1 MLNDDRNIKLIVF
14 DMDGVLVDAREL
26 HYDALNRA
34 LCSIDRKYNISRK
47 EHLSTFDGLPTS
59 KKLSILTNTK
69 DLPKNIHKKVW
80 SLKQEFTRKIIDEEM
95 LYDDRMRSI
104 LKRLKEDG
112 YGICVAS
119 NSIRESVKMML
130 LRKGLLEYV
139 DFFISNQ
146 DVKSPKPNPEMYLK
160 AMISFG
166 VGPLETLI
174 VEDSHVGRQAAI
186 QSGAY
191 LCAVTDPDDVTYE
204 KVSSHLITANKKS
217 SDKPKWQGGK
227 MNVLIPMAG
236 AGSRFQKAGYTF
248 PKPLIEVNGKPMI
261 QVIVENLN
269 IDAKH
274 IFIVQKSHYDKYNLK
289 HLLKLISPDC
299 EIVQVD
305 EMTEGAACT
314 TLLAKEF
321 IDNDENLVIA
331 NSDQFLEW
339 DSNEFMYSMVADEI
353 DGGILTF
360 KGTHPKWSFA
370 KLDDDGFVNEV
381 AEKKPISD
389 NATCGIYFWKN
400 GSDYVKYAEQM
411 IEKDIR
417 TNNEFYV
424 CPVFNEAIDDNKK
437 IKTFHIEKMWG
448 IGTPE
453 DLNRFL
459 EENR

>member
-34 LCSIDRKYNISRK
+34 LCSIDRKYSISRK

-204 KVSSHLITANKKS
+204 KVSSL
-217 SDKPKWQGGK
+217 
-227 MNVLIPMAG
+227 VL
-236 AGSRFQKAGYTF
+236 
-248 PKPLIEVNGKPMI
+248 
-261 QVIVENLN
+261 
-269 IDAKH
+269 
-274 IFIVQKSHYDKYNLK
+274 
-289 HLLKLISPDC
+289 C
-299 EIVQVD
+299 
-305 EMTEGAACT
+305 
-314 TLLAKEF
+314 
-321 IDNDENLVIA
+321 
-331 NSDQFLEW
+331 
-339 DSNEFMYSMVADEI
+339 
-353 DGGILTF
+353 
-360 KGTHPKWSFA
+360 
-370 KLDDDGFVNEV
+370 FV
-381 AEKKPISD
+381 
-389 NATCGIYFWKN
+389 
-400 GSDYVKYAEQM
+400 
-411 IEKDIR
+411 
-417 TNNEFYV
+417 
-424 CPVFNEAIDDNKK
+424 
-437 IKTFHIEKMWG
+437 
-448 IGTPE
+448 
-453 DLNRFL
+453 L
-459 EENR
+459 